1 MEKSKDLLAC
11 IISQAQIGVEN
22 LLECQIRHGFLII
35 FHSPNDEIV
44 RTFTSMGHD
53 LNSDLTAC
61 KDLLDDANLA
71 AQYRLL
77 KSFVCK
83 VYSQQSTIDALP
95 SLRWV
100 LFRKK
105 SLEGEKLPPTRG
117 TLIPHWNIMGG
128 KSIPKGNMY
137 Q

>member
-83 VYSQQSTIDALP
+83 V
-95 SLRWV
+95 
-100 LFRKK
+100 
-105 SLEGEKLPPTRG
+105 
-117 TLIPHWNIMGG
+117 
-128 KSIPKGNMY
+128 
-137 Q
+137 